1 MEKSKNKKDKP
12 AKAQDPV
19 KKAISEYERKC
30 KVGKKKGGK
39 K

>member
-1 MEKSKNKKDKP
+1 MKDKKKP
-12 AKAQDPV
+12 VKAQDPV